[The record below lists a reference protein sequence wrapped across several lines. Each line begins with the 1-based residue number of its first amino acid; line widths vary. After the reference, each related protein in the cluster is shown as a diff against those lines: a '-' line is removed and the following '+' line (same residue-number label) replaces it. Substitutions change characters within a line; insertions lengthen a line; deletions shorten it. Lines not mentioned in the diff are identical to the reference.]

1 MQTALPVPDLL
12 QELASFASAVR
23 SLLSSPT
30 IDWSWQPDTASWSLT
45 EVMCHL
51 RDVEEEVHMVRYRA
65 ILARDNPFI
74 SGVSTDEWAAIRRYR
89 AEDGP
94 ASRDAFLSARQKSLA
109 MLSELD
115 ERSWQEKGRHAFFGP
130 TSLQEL
136 VNLAVQHDQVHL
148 QQIEDLLAKLG

>member
-1 MQTALPVPDLL
+1 MQTPLPIPLLL
-12 QELASFASAVR
+12 QELASFASAVH
-23 SLLSSPT
+23 SLLSPPT
-30 IDWSWQPDTASWSLT
+30 IDWSWQPDAASWSLT

-51 RDVEEEVHMVRYRA
+51 RDVEEEVHMERYRA

-94 ASRDAFLSARQKSLA
+94 VSRDAFLSARQKSLA

-115 ERSWQEKGRHAFFGP
+115 EISWQRKGRHAFFGP

-148 QQIEDLLAKLG
+148 QQIEDLLANIG